1 LKKLAREKES
11 GGKAY
16 AKPYSKRT
24 FHKEVNAIARRAGK
38 HNRLKIVVLALKR
51 EQDKQEKQEKH
62 AKRITKT
69 RAPAAAKKP
78 ESDSDLSS
86 SGSIHNMEM
95 RIPRKKVVKQLRFNF
110 SGFPNPTFP
119 SAFQKK
125 KPAKVKAVSCK
136 EKCIIYD
143 LMDEKSEE
151 EDEVMKDDSD
161 NKATEEELAF
171 LKSIDKE
178 EKKAACKAEQSDQ
191 ESK

>member
-1 LKKLAREKES
+1 LKKLTREKES
-11 GGKAY
+11 NGKAY

-24 FHKEVNAIARRAGK
+24 FRKEVNVIARRAGK
-38 HNRLKIVVLALKR
+38 NDGLKIVASALKR
-51 EQDKQEKQEKH
+51 EQGKQEKH
-62 AKRITKT
+62 AKRVAKT
-69 RAPAAAKKP
+69 RAPAAAKKT

-86 SGSIHNMEM
+86 SGSMHNMEM
-95 RIPRKKVVKQLRFNF
+95 RIPRKKKVVKQLRFNF

-125 KPAKVKAVSCK
+125 KPAKVKAVASK
-136 EKCIIYD
+136 EKNIFYD
-143 LMDEKSEE
+143 LMDEDSEE

-178 EKKAACKAEQSDQ
+178 EKKAASKAGQSDQ